1 MNNIIKATKQGSKVL
16 GDIQNSAVNTS
27 WSKRILQRKQIAG
40 LYQCNISYRHI
51 SWFCGCHTQTVKRW
65 IVRIEIGET
74 ITERTR
80 SGRPPI
86 FTQDICIKTI
96 AFYCQISPLP
106 GCSTWSL
113 RLAEKYLSNHREIV
127 GCAMS
132 HSTIGRILR
141 AHALRPHLK
150 KYFLQITDPE
160 FFPKMEHI
168 IGLYL
173 NPPEYLFCF
182 DECTGIQATQR
193 LAPDLPVC
201 AGNTATREFEYRRNG
216 TTDLIAFLRPQ
227 TGDVFLRCTKN
238 HNSGTLISVF
248 SQHVKLQPKD
258 VPLHYICDNYNT
270 HLGEGFCKA
279 IAKLCGITYTSLK
292 TAKERKLWLSSG
304 GKRITIHFVPFH
316 GSWLNM
322 IEIWFSLLADKCLK
336 NGWFESV
343 EALVKALID
352 FTETWNKYFAHP
364 FTWTYRGEG
373 LHAKVV
379 SRFMRLLQI
388 ESSQMEIGFLTKQLM
403 LMRNIAQNYWLQVD
417 SKDWQRLLDLIVQ
430 KEIYISQLIL
440 CNIKKNHRL
449 KAYQALED
457 LTEILYNKLVSYTQE
472 SKSA

>member
-1 MNNIIKATKQGSKVL
+1 ME
-16 GDIQNSAVNTS
+16 
-27 WSKRILQRKQIAG
+27 IAA
-40 LYQCNISYRHI
+40 LCQYSISYRHI

-65 IVRIEIGET
+65 IIRIEIGET
-74 ITERTR
+74 ITDHPR

-86 FTQDICIKTI
+86 FTQDICLKTI

-106 GCSTWSL
+106 GCTAWSL
-113 RLAEKYLSNHREIV
+113 RLAEKYLRKYTEIV
-127 GCAMS
+127 GCTIS
-132 HSTIGRILR
+132 HSTIGRILK

-182 DECTGIQATQR
+182 DECTGIQATSR
-193 LAPDLPVC
+193 LAPDLPVST
-201 AGNTATREFEYRRNG
+201 GNPSTREFEYRRNG

-238 HNSGTLISVF
+238 HNSQTLISVF
-248 SQHVKLQPKD
+248 SQHVKLQPED
-258 VPLHYICDNYNT
+258 APLHYICDNYNT
-270 HLGEGFCKA
+270 HSGEEFCKA
-279 IAKLCGITYTSLK
+279 IAKLSGITYTPLK
-292 TAKERKLWLSSG
+292 TAKERKLWLSAA

-336 NGWFESV
+336 NGWFQSV
-343 EALVKALID
+343 EVLVRALID

-379 SRFMRLLQI
+379 RRFMRLLQI
-388 ESSQMEIGFLTKQLM
+388 ESPQMEIGFLTKQLM
-403 LMRNIAQNYWLQVD
+403 LMRNIAQNYWIQVD
-417 SKDWQRLLDLIVQ
+417 SGDWQRLLDLIVQ
-430 KEIYISQLIL
+430 KEIYISQLIF
-440 CNIKKNHRL
+440 CGIKENHKL

-457 LTEILYNKLVSYTQE
+457 LTKILYKKLPGFIRE